1 MVSALAGAIGSMLP
15 IQSALAS
22 GGSSGAHVSFG
33 TQGHIGEIIV
43 NPYNIAPLTAIIR
56 NGGYEL
62 TEATVRIVPKPN
74 GQEIAYK
81 VSRSELMTHAG
92 IPVFGL
98 YPDYQNTIEVTYT
111 RVFHG
116 TVEKFK
122 ESYKVYAAPVSHPVN
137 GTAGMHHNMF
147 QTKVNKVDPEFSDRL
162 YLVNNLMQQYGKA
175 THFIW
180 NNPTGGALEWNFY
193 PQNAIIDTKGEVRWY
208 MNVEPI
214 YDVESVYRSGV
225 MMGFQ
230 QDKDGNL
237 TWGYGQRYV
246 KYDLL
251 GREIYNRR
259 LPIGY
264 SDFSHSLDN
273 AQNGHSF
280 LRVASADHR
289 RADNKRVH
297 TVRDLILELDANG
310 KVVDEWRLWEILD
323 PHRSN
328 VMKVLDQ
335 GAVCLNIDASKA
347 GQTMSSADLA
357 KLETSDKFGD
367 IVGTGEGRN
376 WAHVNSVDYD
386 PTDDSII
393 ISSRHQSAIV
403 KIGRDKKIKWIF
415 SSPEGWREGWK
426 EKLLTPVDHQGKPIK
441 CEGSVCEG
449 DFDFT
454 WTQHTAYRIDEKSDK
469 NIVYVTAF
477 DNGDARGMDQP
488 ALPEMKYSR
497 AVIYKIDQKART
509 IEQVWQY
516 GKERG
521 YSWYSPVTSLTKYFA
536 DKDSVMV
543 YSATAGMGRRPS
555 ELKPGEKPSQA
566 SPFIDEFK
574 WGAKEPSVEI
584 QIIDSMGYQAMPI
597 DLNKAFGQ

>member
-1 MVSALAGAIGSMLP
+1 M
-15 IQSALAS
+15 
-22 GGSSGAHVSFG
+22 
-33 TQGHIGEIIV
+33 
-43 NPYNIAPLTAIIR
+43 
-56 NGGYEL
+56 
-62 TEATVRIVPKPN
+62 
-74 GQEIAYK
+74 
-81 VSRSELMTHAG
+81 
-92 IPVFGL
+92 
-98 YPDYQNTIEVTYT
+98 
-111 RVFHG
+111 
-116 TVEKFK
+116 
-122 ESYKVYAAPVSHPVN
+122 
-137 GTAGMHHNMF
+137 
-147 QTKVNKVDPEFSDRL
+147 
-162 YLVNNLMQQYGKA
+162 
-175 THFIW
+175 
-180 NNPTGGALEWNFY
+180 
-193 PQNAIIDTKGEVRWY
+193 
-208 MNVEPI
+208 
-214 YDVESVYRSGV
+214 
-225 MMGFQ
+225 
-230 QDKDGNL
+230 
-237 TWGYGQRYV
+237 
-246 KYDLL
+246 
-251 GREIYNRR
+251 
-259 LPIGY
+259 
-264 SDFSHSLDN
+264 
-273 AQNGHSF
+273 
-280 LRVASADHR
+280 
-289 RADNKRVH
+289 
-297 TVRDLILELDANG
+297 
-310 KVVDEWRLWEILD
+310 D